1 MYGIAKKHV
10 KVGEVSTLADVL
22 SLLGKAN
29 TQISKV
35 RIANDGAN
43 TLFAPVQMALY
54 DLATLIIKRDQHMG
68 TRTLPIASIK
78 RPFWRVTE
86 SLKNVALFAQDM
98 GAGNLLLTTEYHNSI
113 EYRFPKN
120 REQQQTSKGMIGRHF
135 DQIKRGKTTRSW
147 AKKQAARKIFTQDHS
162 GKMDTICAITLKDAL
177 DSLKLTHQEVSVPL
191 VYSPMHI
198 ITNALSRFQKI
209 NNQFLRWNHQHHQQ
223 TR

>member
-135 DQIKRGKTTRSW
+135 DQIKRGKTSTGSHS
-147 AKKQAARKIFTQDHS
+147 AARH
-162 GKMDTICAITLKDAL
+162 
-177 DSLKLTHQEVSVPL
+177 P
-191 VYSPMHI
+191 
-198 ITNALSRFQKI
+198 SR
-209 NNQFLRWNHQHHQQ
+209 R
-223 TR
+223 